1 MVKVNLEYNPYLMDF
16 KAKFNGKEPRI
27 NSLVEKYEKLPLQTW
42 VKDVPHILYDEM
54 NGYDFDLEYIGPDLE
69 YEDIVKAFENE
80 HISADDVR
88 CNHIKTMESRVE
100 KLAGIIALNKWL
112 DENRNNRLDLDT
124 FKIENPDVFDNSHS
138 IIIIGDT
145 GLGDF
150 TFENTNI
157 SIEVISDINELDNTD
172 LKDTPIIIDAD
183 RLSIQELQS
192 IISEIQNENENVS
205 VNQFFIYVHSKNKME
220 MYYRLLT
227 DIGIKNPQI
236 INGLDD
242 ISLKRY
248 FEYYPVSDYIRDY
261 LKAVRNKVDTLKAEM
276 EVEKEKSDK
285 ANGEVMS
292 QIMMIE
298 DHISAIKDS
307 IVELDNISKTTI
319 LPEWDF
325 TKNKMLEKISLW
337 KVKKTKITS
346 YDEAIN
352 LAKQFEEEIKYQW
365 DKFIEVV
372 KGITAQNKNTI
383 MEKCTEIYDRA
394 TKSKSP
400 KYPSNPSFETY
411 KSEFDG
417 LINEFMN
424 IKEEH
429 YEKPKEGILNS
440 FLKEFNSSTDNK
452 ESVLVTTYP
461 CYKWREYAAEITTPI
476 IDKIIEER
484 NTELQEYCTNVT
496 LDYSEKLIK
505 LLDERIEDKD
515 RFSERLSADIR
526 VLQKDFDWLNE
537 LIEKLETIER
547 S

>member
-42 VKDVPHILYDEM
+42 VKDIPHILYDEM
-54 NGYDFDLEYIGPDLE
+54 NGYDFDLEYIGPELE

-183 RLSIQELQS
+183 RLSVQDLQS
-192 IISEIQNENENVS
+192 IISKIQNENDDVS

-236 INGLDD
+236 ISGLDD

-261 LKAVRNKVDTLKAEM
+261 LKAIRDKADSLKAEM
-276 EVEKEKSDK
+276 GVEKEESDK

-298 DHISAIKDS
+298 DHISTIKDS
-307 IVELDNISKTTI
+307 IVELDNINKTTI

-325 TKNKMLEKISLW
+325 TKNQMLEKISLW
-337 KVKKTKITS
+337 KIKKTKITS
-346 YDEAIN
+346 YDEAVK
-352 LAKQFEEEIKYQW
+352 LAEQFEEELKYQW

-400 KYPSNPSFETY
+400 KSPTNPSFETY

-417 LINEFMN
+417 IKDEFMK

-429 YEKPKEGILNS
+429 YEKPKEGFINS
-440 FLKEFNSSTDNK
+440 FLKELNSSGETK
-452 ESVLVTTYP
+452 EDILVTTYP

-484 NTELQEYCTNVT
+484 NAELQEYCTNVT

-526 VLQKDFDWLNE
+526 VLQKDFDWLNK

>member
-192 IISEIQNENENVS
+192 IISEIQNENEDVS

-236 INGLDD
+236 ISGLDD

-261 LKAVRNKVDTLKAEM
+261 LKAIRDKADSLKAEM
-276 EVEKEKSDK
+276 GVEKEESDK

-298 DHISAIKDS
+298 DHISTIKDS
-307 IVELDNISKTTI
+307 IVELDNINKTTI

-325 TKNKMLEKISLW
+325 TKNQMLEKISLW
-337 KVKKTKITS
+337 KIKKTKITS
-346 YDEAIN
+346 YDEAVKS
-352 LAKQFEEEIKYQW
+352 AEQFEEELKYQW

-400 KYPSNPSFETY
+400 KYPTNPSFETY
-411 KSEFDG
+411 ISEFDG
-417 LINEFMN
+417 IKDEFMK

-429 YEKPKEGILNS
+429 YEKPKEGFINS
-440 FLKEFNSSTDNK
+440 FLKELNSSGETK
-452 ESVLVTTYP
+452 EDILVTTYP

-484 NTELQEYCTNVT
+484 NVELQEYCTNVT